1 MHGLEYRYCVKH
13 LHANFKGK
21 GFKGKE
27 FKDVLWGA
35 ARAPNEIQFK
45 YYLSVIRGMD
55 QRAYNYFEKVDPRMW
70 SSHAF
75 RTSSCGDILLNN
87 IAESFNAWLLEA
99 REKPI
104 PDLLGDYKVATY
116 K

>member
-1 MHGLEYRYCVKH
+1 
-13 LHANFKGK
+13 
-21 GFKGKE
+21 
-27 FKDVLWGA
+27 
-35 ARAPNEIQFK
+35 
-45 YYLSVIRGMD
+45 
-55 QRAYNYFEKVDPRMW
+55 
-70 SSHAF
+70 
-75 RTSSCGDILLNN
+75 LLNN